1 MTFSSTVD
9 YSTTN
14 DERLMALVRAGTV
27 SAFSPLYERHLA
39 AARAR
44 ARHLV
49 PRHQAE
55 ADEVVSEGF
64 LRVLEILL
72 GGGGPTRSFRAYLLT
87 TITHAAL
94 ARKRREAQEL
104 LTGDPA
110 ADEAACARAAPQP
123 HHEHAFEGLLE
134 RSLAIRAFERLP
146 ASAQQVL
153 LYTEV
158 LGMSPAHAA
167 PLLDI
172 SPNAV
177 SSRAHRAREA
187 LRAAYLDAH
196 VTKPVDQPGCT
207 HVVNELG
214 GWARGA
220 LRPRRRSIVDEHLA
234 KCRNCRKLADEVISL
249 NTIKRAPVGPDAVPP
264 SWVGVAGPT

>member
-1 MTFSSTVD
+1 MTGSGAVARGH
-9 YSTTN
+9 YSAAS
-14 DERLMALVRAGTV
+14 DDGLMALVRAGTAQ
-27 SAFSPLYERHLA
+27 AFSPLYERHVA
-39 AARAR
+39 VARAR

-49 PRHQAE
+49 PRCAAE
-55 ADEVVSEGF
+55 ADEVVAEGF
-64 LRVLEILL
+64 LRVLEVLL
-72 GGGGPTRSFRAYLLT
+72 AGGGPTRSFRAYLLT
-87 TITHAAL
+87 TITRTAL

-110 ADEAACARAAPQP
+110 ADEAAHTRVDPRPYQERAV
-123 HHEHAFEGLLE
+123 EGALE

-146 ASAQQVL
+146 ASARQVL

-196 VTKPVDQPGCT
+196 VTPRPFPPGCAP
-207 HVVNELG
+207 VVGELG
-214 GWARGA
+214 TWARRA
-220 LRPRRRSIVDEHLA
+220 LRPRRRSIVDEHLGR
-234 KCRNCRKLADEVISL
+234 CRGCRDLADELASL
-249 NTIKRAPVGPDAVPP
+249 NTIRVPETP
-264 SWVGVAGPT
+264 PRLRPTG

>member
-1 MTFSSTVD
+1 MTATGAVARGH
-9 YSTTN
+9 YSAAS
-14 DERLMALVRAGTV
+14 DDRLVALVRAGTV
-27 SAFSPLYERHLA
+27 AAFSPLYERHLA
-39 AARAR
+39 VARAR

-49 PRHQAE
+49 PRCPAE

-64 LRVLEILL
+64 LRVLEVLL
-72 GGGGPTRSFRAYLLT
+72 AGGGPTRSFRAYLLT
-87 TITHAAL
+87 TITRAAL

-110 ADEAACARAAPQP
+110 ADEAAHARADPMPYPERAV
-123 HHEHAFEGLLE
+123 EGVLE
-134 RSLAIRAFERLP
+134 RSLALRAFDRLP
-146 ASAQQVL
+146 AAAREVL

-158 LGMSPAHAA
+158 LGYPPAVAA

-196 VTKPVDQPGCT
+196 VTRRPFPPGCA
-207 HVVNELG
+207 HVVEELG
-214 GWARGA
+214 TWARRA
-220 LRPRRRSIVDEHLA
+220 LRPRRRSVVDEHLGECGD
-234 KCRNCRKLADEVISL
+234 CRDLADELASVNPIRVPEPPL
-249 NTIKRAPVGPDAVPP
+249 RLQPVG
-264 SWVGVAGPT
+264 

>member
-1 MTFSSTVD
+1 MTTSGVVARGH
-9 YSTTN
+9 YSAAN
-14 DERLMALVRAGTV
+14 DDRLMALVRAGTV

-39 AARAR
+39 VARAR

-49 PRHQAE
+49 PRCPAE

-64 LRVLEILL
+64 LRVLEVLL
-72 GGGGPTRSFRAYLLT
+72 VGGGPTRSFRAYLLT
-87 TITHAAL
+87 TITRTAL
-94 ARKRREAQEL
+94 ARKRREAQER

-110 ADEAACARAAPQP
+110 ADEAAHTRVDPQP
-123 HHEHAFEGLLE
+123 YHERAVEGALE
-134 RSLAIRAFERLP
+134 RSFALRAFDRLSP
-146 ASAQQVL
+146 SAREVL

-158 LGMSPAHAA
+158 LGLSPAGAA

-196 VTKPVDQPGCT
+196 VTRRPLPPGCA
-207 HVVNELG
+207 HVVGELG
-214 GWARGA
+214 TWARRA
-220 LRPRRRSIVDEHLA
+220 LRPRRRSIVDEHLGRCGG
-234 KCRNCRKLADEVISL
+234 CRGLADELSSL
-249 NTIKRAPVGPDAVPP
+249 NTMRGAEPP
-264 SWVGVAGPT
+264 PGLLTTG